1 MRQQMSKQPDW
12 MQRAARRHGAVAR
25 RELIC
30 EGLSSSAIARRV
42 EAGTLQTLYRGVYV
56 VGGAPQTWTTRISGA
71 TLLAPQTVASHRA
84 AARLWDI
91 GGIRTN
97 LIEVTTPA
105 RLRTPGITAHRHTL
119 TDKDVTSHRGIPI
132 TSVHRTLSDL
142 GAVVNPTILED
153 ALDDALRKG
162 LTSIDWL
169 QKELERIGVHG
180 KKGPAALSTLLAEAD
195 ASMPS
200 WLERRFIRKLKGTK
214 IPPYQREYPAL
225 AAKYFIDFAWPDVCL
240 GVEVHGEKWH
250 KRRQRWPQDLAR
262 HNDITSAGWT
272 MLHYAWEQIR
282 DDGAR
287 IVREIWNSYTRL
299 AGLDLSSR

>member
-25 RELIC
+25 RELIS

-42 EAGTLQTLYRGVYV
+42 
-56 VGGAPQTWTTRISGA
+56 GARISGA

-97 LIEVTTPA
+97 LIEVTTSA
-105 RLRTPGITAHRHTL
+105 RLRMPGITAHRHTL
-119 TDKDVTSHRGIPI
+119 TNKDVTSHRGIPI
-132 TSVHRTLSDL
+132 TSVHRTLVDL
-142 GAVVNPTILED
+142 GAVVSAVILED
-153 ALDDALRKG
+153 ALDDAMRKG
-162 LTSIDWL
+162 LTSIHWL

-180 KKGPAALSTLLAEAD
+180 KKGPAALSKLLLEAD

-200 WLERRFIRKLKGTK
+200 WLERRFIRRLKGTK
-214 IPPYQREYPAL
+214 IPPYEREHPAL
-225 AAKYFIDFAWPDVCL
+225 GGKYFIDFAWPNVCL

-250 KRRQRWPQDLAR
+250 KLRRRWPHDLAR
-262 HNDITSAGWT
+262 HNEITTAG
-272 MLHYAWEQIR
+272 
-282 DDGAR
+282 
-287 IVREIWNSYTRL
+287 
-299 AGLDLSSR
+299 